1 MVISLGVLLLVHI
14 PLPTETM
21 ANHDYCFFDFP
32 ERAPLDVWDLLF
44 SPCRNDPS
52 TEGSDSRLLIR
63 QQARLGFFSFVS
75 NFVNVFFIL
84 SGC

>member
-14 PLPTETM
+14 PLPSETM

-44 SPCRNDPS
+44 SPCRNDCLRK
-52 TEGSDSRLLIR
+52 DLNSRLLIR
-63 QQARLGFFSFVS
+63 QQARLGFFSFVF